1 MTDSRR
7 RLLNWKITVPAAA
20 GIIAA
25 VLLIYAY
32 RAPLLEAVKPYYELI
47 SDRRQFE
54 ALITASGIFA
64 PFVFMLFQILQVVFA
79 PFPGEASGF
88 IGGYVFGAF
97 KGFIYSTIGLSIGSI
112 INFSIGRYFGRRY
125 IRRRIPARQL
135 QRFDTFLKHQGVL
148 IIFFLFVFPGFPKDY
163 LCLFLGIGA
172 LPFKVFVII
181 ASIGRMPGTLMLS
194 FQGAYLFDHNYLLLG
209 ILAAVSLVVLGLA
222 YRYRNAVYIWVER
235 LNANAPQND
244 PAIPQVRRKPS

>member
-1 MTDSRR
+1 
-7 RLLNWKITVPAAA
+7 
-20 GIIAA
+20 
-25 VLLIYAY
+25 
-32 RAPLLEAVKPYYELI
+32 
-47 SDRRQFE
+47 
-54 ALITASGIFA
+54 
-64 PFVFMLFQILQVVFA
+64 MLFQILQVIFA

-97 KGFIYSTIGLSIGSI
+97 KGFIYSTIGLSIGSV

-135 QRFDTFLKHQGVL
+135 QRFDTFLKHQGIL

-172 LPFKVFVII
+172 LPFKVFVIV

-194 FQGAYLFDHNYLLLG
+194 LQGAYLFDHNYLLLG
-209 ILAAVSLVVLGLA
+209 ILAAVSLILLGLA
-222 YRYRNAVYIWVER
+222 CRYRNAVYIWVER
-235 LNANAPQND
+235 LNAKAPQND
-244 PAIPQVRRKPS
+244 PAMPQVRRKPS